1 MPACSFPRLR
11 GKVGMGAGTEGGGH
25 PLPRPLCP
33 HPSPPPQAGEGV
45 VCPFPPADGVVCR
58 SPRAVEGVVCPLLYA
73 GRGHLLLPPFTG
85 EGWDGG
91 RDRRRGG
98 IHCRARV
105 RRPPAPPRPRPGRGG
120 GPPPRRGGGGRP
132 RPAGLG

>member
-98 IHCRARV
+98 IHCRARFA
-105 RRPPAPPRPRPGRGG
+105 PTPALPRKRGRELSALS
-120 GPPPRRGGGGRP
+120 RQ
-132 RPAGLG
+132 A